1 MSRVNRAQRIVLVI
15 AMAVGLFVA
24 AGAVSFITL
33 DRVGGGWFAYA
44 PNTGATPSQQT
55 DTYYV
60 VPTDRAIAEQAGIWL
75 LALVTWAGAAVWLL
89 RTRVEA
95 VDAVEAA

>member
-24 AGAVSFITL
+24 AGALSFITL

-44 PNTGATPSQQT
+44 PNTGATLSPSQQT

-60 VPTDRAIAEQAGIWL
+60 VPTDRAILEQAGIWL
-75 LALVTWAGAAVWLL
+75 LALVTWSGASLWLL
-89 RTRVEA
+89 RTPR
-95 VDAVEAA
+95 AAEVA